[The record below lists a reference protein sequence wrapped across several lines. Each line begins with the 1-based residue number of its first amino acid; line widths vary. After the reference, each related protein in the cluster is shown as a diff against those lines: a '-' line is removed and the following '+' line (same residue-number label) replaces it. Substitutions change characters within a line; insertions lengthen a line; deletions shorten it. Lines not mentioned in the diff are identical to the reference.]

1 MTHKVATQEQPSSP
15 SDKHCDDHAGQT
27 LSALLFIQQ
36 GRTCATR
43 GLLHD
48 FSNVMVGLCSLSE
61 NAVEETE
68 KGTALHDDMEI
79 IRDSAVRAHLLICRI
94 SALNNNEP
102 DDPTLMDLATWLS
115 NEAETIRATMPK
127 GSEVTIAQTP
137 NGRPVFVTVREYLLR
152 DFLLMVTTNMSRRR
166 PNSRLSLTINIL
178 TDGRKRAL
186 QILLKDTQNPLDAAY
201 MSGENELFNAIL
213 KDTATNLNAT
223 CTTGRSDDGSLSVT
237 LSLNEK

>member
-1 MTHKVATQEQPSSP
+1 MPMTHKVAAQDNHADDNAGHALSS
-15 SDKHCDDHAGQT
+15 
-27 LSALLFIQQ
+27 LLFIQQ
-36 GRTCATR
+36 GRTAATR

-102 DDPTLMDLATWLS
+102 DDPTLMDLPTWLS

-127 GSEVTIAQTP
+127 GSEVTIAPTAD
-137 NGRPVFVTVREYLLR
+137 GRPVFVTIREYLLR
-152 DFLLMVTTNMSRRR
+152 DFLLMVTTNISRRR
-166 PNSRLSLTINIL
+166 PNSRLSLSIHIGQ
-178 TDGRKRAL
+178 DVRKRTL
-186 QILLKDTQNPLDAAY
+186 QILLKDTQTPLDAAY

-213 KDTATNLNAT
+213 SETAANLNAT
-223 CTTGRSDDGSLSVT
+223 CQTGRNDDGSLFVT
-237 LSLNEK
+237 LTLNGK